1 MRGQESGKRTSFD
14 HVERHNDVPEEVI
27 RQLRKHN
34 RSRQRWKGEDL
45 GLEIFCGN
53 G

>member
-1 MRGQESGKRTSFD
+1 MRGQESGKRTSSD
-14 HVERHNDVPEEVI
+14 HAVRHNDVPEEAI
-27 RQLRKHN
+27 HQPQERN
-34 RSRQRWKGEDL
+34 RSTQRWKGEVL